1 MTNEFID
8 RIVRPA
14 ERGKITG
21 LGDMQTRRLEARG
34 DFPLR
39 FKLCPDSGPYGA
51 TGWML
56 SWLLAWTQ
64 WRAAGGPGSWAEWWA
79 ATAAESD
86 TGVGEQAAK
95 RDGGGDIGADHP
107 ADAEAGAV

>member
-1 MTNEFID
+1 MTKDFID

-14 ERGKITG
+14 EAETIHG
-21 LGDMQTRRLEARG
+21 LSDVHVRRLEDAG
-34 DFPLR
+34 DFPRR
-39 FKLCPDSGPYGA
+39 FKTCPDSGKYGA

-79 ATAAESD
+79 AHRADDTGTRLKARAAERE
-86 TGVGEQAAK
+86 V
-95 RDGGGDIGADHP
+95 
-107 ADAEAGAV
+107 V

>member
-1 MTNEFID
+1 MTKEFID

-14 ERGKITG
+14 EQRKITG
-21 LGDMQTRRLEARG
+21 LSDMQTRRLEARG

-56 SWLLAWTQ
+56 SWLLAWNQ
-64 WRAAGGPGSWAEWWA
+64 WRAAGGPGSWAEWWP

-95 RDGGGDIGADHP
+95 RDGGGDIGAEHP
-107 ADAEAGAV
+107 AEAEAGAV